1 MEDELEINKSVPQ
14 FIQLESAEFDGH
26 TEFTSMSPEQ
36 RLTWLSHIARFIFVA
51 RDSRE
56 GNASSNQ

>member
-1 MEDELEINKSVPQ
+1 MEEELEINRSVPQ
-14 FIQLESAEFDGH
+14 FVKLESADFDGH

-56 GNASSNQ
+56 GNASSNR

>member
-1 MEDELEINKSVPQ
+1 MKEELEINRSVPQ
-14 FIQLESAEFDGH
+14 SIKLESADFDGH

-51 RDSRE
+51 RDSRD
-56 GNASSNQ
+56 GDASSNQ

>member
-1 MEDELEINKSVPQ
+1 MEDELEINKSVPR

-26 TEFTSMSPEQ
+26 TEFISMSPEQ